1 MIDDLKKT
9 KYELARLLCELGI
22 YYELRDYKLREYD
35 GEALKRYLLDH
46 YQIFLHIT
54 HWRKNPNEEISEY
67 NRDGWHYDVIYISDN
82 DNCVS
87 QDLQVYETYDDALY
101 NGLTEAFAFVSLH
114 KLNPLT

>member
-1 MIDDLKKT
+1 MINDLKKT
-9 KYELARLLCELGI
+9 KDELARLLYDLGL
-22 YYELRDYKLREYD
+22 YYELREYD

-87 QDLQVYETYDDALY
+87 QDLQVYETYDDVLY

-114 KLNPLT
+114 KLNSLK